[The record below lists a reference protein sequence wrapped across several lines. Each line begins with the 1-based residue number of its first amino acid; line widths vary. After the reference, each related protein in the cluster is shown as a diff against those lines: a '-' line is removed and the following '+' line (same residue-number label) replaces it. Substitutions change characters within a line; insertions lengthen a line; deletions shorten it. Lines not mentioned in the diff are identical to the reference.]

1 MKICPQCQ
9 NTYTDDTLQF
19 CLQDGTPLN
28 ALNTQNMQSPTV
40 SWNSPESE
48 PATVIRG
55 EQMRIN
61 IQEPQQ
67 VTPLPSY
74 STNQSNAFQTED
86 LPKKSNALKIV
97 LGLFAGLIAL
107 LGIGGIG
114 AFYLMNQK
122 TSVVVQNTN
131 TAINASN
138 SNISAN
144 SNANS
149 QIQNANIALTPTA
162 TPTPKPTLKPA
173 ELEAAKKE
181 VESTIYGWKSSA
193 ESHNLDAN
201 VSNYADTVDYYKGGK
216 ISKSKLKASKDPAYK
231 KYDSIE
237 IEIKNMK
244 VTADPTGDKA
254 TVTFDKD
261 WDFAGIDKD
270 GNDVI
275 NRGSVQQQLV
285 LNKVNG
291 KWKIVSEKDVKVHW
305 VDKGEQVDF

>member
-1 MKICPQCQ
+1 MKICPNCQ

-28 ALNTQNMQSPTV
+28 ALNTQNLQSPTLA
-40 SWNSPESE
+40 WNSPESE

-61 IQEPQQ
+61 IQEPPQ
-67 VTPLPSY
+67 VTPPPSY
-74 STNQSNAFQTED
+74 QTNTFPTED
-86 LPKKSNALKIV
+86 LPKKSSALKIV
-97 LGLFAGLIAL
+97 LGLFVGLIAL
-107 LGIGGIG
+107 VGIGGAG
-114 AFYLMNQK
+114 AWYLMNQK
-122 TSVVVQNTN
+122 KPVAVVQNTN
-131 TAINASN
+131 TGVNASN
-138 SNISAN
+138 SNVSVN
-144 SNANS
+144 SNANV
-149 QIQNANIALTPTA
+149 QVPNANVALTPTA
-162 TPTPKPTLKPA
+162 TPTPKPILKPA

-261 WDFAGIDKD
+261 WDFAGVDKD
-270 GNDVI
+270 GKDVI

-291 KWKIVSEKDVKVHW
+291 KWKIVSEKDVKVIW
-305 VDKGEQVDF
+305 VDKGEEVDF